1 MRLRSLIMFV
11 MLCALV
17 FAPVVPA
24 QEDAA
29 ATEEATESAEV
40 EERELT
46 PEEAREA
53 KELAVSLMKRLRE
66 TDDFDTVVSEFFVDD
81 FAERV
86 RHLTRDETLEEG
98 FFIFCEREVLLRAGD
113 DDLRR
118 LYVALLNFWN
128 QKDLLGD
135 AAWNYVK
142 VKYKIDGKDALN
154 AEGAWEMR
162 RELKEGAV
170 PREAFR
176 VAQSD
181 ALLDAIMGGL
191 VRRDDDNSGAETEE
205 ETDAKEARI
214 KAAAIRDVARLRAF
228 TDNVERCAAL
238 LREGVESLRSEM
250 KSLAAAHVVSDDP
263 GDYEPR
269 PGDPF
274 HVYHLESDTLNNE
287 TFGLPAGTLL
297 IRARIRPYEMAM
309 ARLDGRLQILGVYPD
324 FDGD

>member
-1 MRLRSLIMFV
+1 MRLRRLITCV
-11 MLCALV
+11 LLCAVV

-24 QEDAA
+24 QEDAEVDA
-29 ATEEATESAEV
+29 EVTESDEA
-40 EERELT
+40 EERELS
-46 PEEAREA
+46 PEEEREA

-66 TDDFDTVVSEFFVDD
+66 TDDFAPVVSEFFADD

-86 RHLTRDETLEEG
+86 RHLARDETLEEG
-98 FFIFCEREVLLRAGD
+98 FFIFCERQVILQAGD
-113 DDLRR
+113 SDLRR

-128 QKDLLGD
+128 QQDLLGD
-135 AAWNYVK
+135 AAWGNVK
-142 VKYKIDGKDALN
+142 VRNKIDGRDALN
-154 AEGAWEMR
+154 DDGAWGLR
-162 RELKEGAV
+162 HELKEGAV

-181 ALLDAIMGGL
+181 PLLDAMMGL
-191 VRRDDDNSGAETEE
+191 VRRDDDDGGETEE
-205 ETDAKEARI
+205 DTEAKEARI
-214 KAAAIRDVARLRAF
+214 KAAVIRDVARLRAF

-263 GDYEPR
+263 ADYEPR

-287 TFGLPAGTLL
+287 TFGLPPGTLL

-309 ARLDGRLQILGVYPD
+309 ARLDGRLQVLGVYPD